1 MDHPMIPVK
10 QCSRAGT
17 GCGGCEPEVKTI
29 LKQELEKLCGSLSN
43 HLCEHFHYSRP
54 ELMALIRTDPD
65 IHIFG
70 KIWVKL
76 DSNQDMPMVK
86 HSVPS
91 SPVSDRHGVVMA
103 FKIPSP
109 LPSVLKIDRRES
121 ALHIK

>member
-1 MDHPMIPVK
+1 MVGQRFMENLLEVDTENKCTIATFCEEPRAAYNRVK
-10 QCSRAGT
+10 LTSFFETRDPSALTMTSDFEEDGT
-17 GCGGCEPEVKTI
+17 TK
-29 LKQELEKLCGSLSN
+29 
-43 HLCEHFHYSRP
+43 
-54 ELMALIRTDPD
+54 
-65 IHIFG
+65 IFG

-76 DSNQDMPMVK
+76 DLNQDMPMVK